1 MIIGIDLG
9 TTNSV
14 VAAMTSGGPEIIP
27 NALGH
32 NLTPSIVAFEPSG
45 TVLVGAAAREYQV
58 TAPERCAS
66 LFKRQMGTDWKFSLE
81 GESYSPEQLSALV
94 LKSLKEDAEA
104 HLQTTV
110 EQAVITVPAYFNE
123 HQRKATIQAGELA
136 GLKVGRIIN
145 EPTAAAIAYGMHE
158 DGDEKTVAVFDLGGG
173 TFDISIVE
181 MFEGAVEVRAS
192 AGESFLGGE
201 DFTRTMASLVLQ
213 SQSIMFEHAEL
224 QSPERVS
231 RLLQLCEQAKKK
243 LSKEDST
250 TVRIPEANGEITEQS
265 PSVSIT
271 RQQFEEWTSAI
282 LSRVE
287 APIKRC
293 LGDARLRRDEID
305 EVILVGGA
313 TRMPTITQRVGE
325 FFQQPPHSRINPD
338 EVVALGAAVQG
349 GLMSDDESLE
359 DMVVTDVAPF
369 TLGIEVNKRIGN
381 TDRAGYF
388 NPIISRN
395 TTIPISRVERF
406 STIRANQAEILVKV
420 YQGESRRVE
429 DNLML
434 GELAVRGIPR
444 GPSGQPIDI
453 RFSYDLNGVLEV
465 EAIIVATQQKSSV
478 VIAKHSRGLSEE
490 QIARAVEQMQSL
502 KTHPRD
508 EADNRFL
515 LKRAERIY
523 RELNQFERDRLSEL
537 VDGFE
542 AAIEMQ
548 EPQAIDEFREVLES
562 FLDQFDDDYDL

>member
-9 TTNSV
+9 TTHSV
-14 VAAMTSGGPEIIP
+14 VATMTPDGPKIIP

-32 NLTPSIVAFEPSG
+32 SLTPSVVAFEPGG

-66 LFKRQMGTDWKFSLE
+66 LFKRHMGSDYAFTLE
-81 GESYSPEQLSALV
+81 GESYSPEQLSAIV
-94 LKSLKEDAEA
+94 LKSLKEDAQA
-104 HLQTTV
+104 FLQTEV
-110 EQAVITVPAYFNE
+110 EEAVITVPAYFNE

-136 GLKVGRIIN
+136 GLKVNRIIN
-145 EPTAAAIAYGMHE
+145 EPTAAAIAYGLHE
-158 DGDEKTVAVFDLGGG
+158 DGEEKIVAVFDLGGG
-173 TFDISIVE
+173 TFDISIVD

-201 DFTRTMASLVLQ
+201 DFTRTMAARVLQ

-224 QSPERVS
+224 ESPARVS
-231 RLLQLCEQAKKK
+231 RLLQFCEQAKKK
-243 LSKEDST
+243 LSQEASAT
-250 TVRIPEANGEITEQS
+250 IRLPEKDGDIADESPTIEISRT
-265 PSVSIT
+265 
-271 RQQFEEWTSAI
+271 QFEEWTDSI
-282 LSRVE
+282 LNRVE
-287 APIKRC
+287 PPIRRC
-293 LGDARLRRDEID
+293 LGDARIRREDIN

-313 TRMPTITQRVGE
+313 TRMPNITQRVGE

-338 EVVALGAAVQG
+338 EVVALGAAVQA
-349 GLMSDDESLE
+349 GLMGEDESLE

-369 TLGIEVNKRIGN
+369 TLGVEVAKRIGN
-381 TDRAGYF
+381 NDRAGYF

-406 STIRANQAEILVKV
+406 STMRANQNEILIKV

-429 DNLML
+429 DNMLL

-465 EAIIVATQQKSSV
+465 EAIIVATQQKTRL
-478 VIAKHSRGLSEE
+478 VIAKHARGMSET
-490 QIARAVEQMQSL
+490 QIAQAVEKMQSM
-502 KTHPRD
+502 KTHPRE
-508 EADNRFL
+508 EAGNRFL

-523 RELNQFERDRLSEL
+523 RELNQFEREHLNEL
-537 VDGFE
+537 VDQFE

-548 EPQAIDEFREVLES
+548 EPQAIDQQRQILEA
-562 FLDQFDDDYDL
+562 FLEQFDDETF